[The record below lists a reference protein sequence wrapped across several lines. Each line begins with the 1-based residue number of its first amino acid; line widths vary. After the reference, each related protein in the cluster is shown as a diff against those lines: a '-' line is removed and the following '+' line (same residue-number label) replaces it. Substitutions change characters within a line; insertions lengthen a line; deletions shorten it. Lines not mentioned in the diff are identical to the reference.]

1 VTSPRVGLAMVS
13 FVCAALTT
21 PLPAT
26 ADTDGRSD
34 ETRRPTPLVLAPSG
48 ATGPLTLDEV
58 LDSVDARFP
67 LNAAAEADRAVRA
80 GELLAASGAFDTRL
94 RATGDLQPVGF
105 YENYAGGASLVQPT
119 RLFGLKLFGGYRIG
133 SGDYPSYYGNLL
145 TDDGGEFA
153 AGFELPLLRDRAI
166 DEPRTKLRQSRI
178 ELEKVTPEIELVRI
192 DTARRAAHAFWVWL
206 AAGRNLDV
214 AERLLGA
221 AVARQAQ
228 IEGRV
233 ARGAEPSIDL
243 VDNERLMVDRRLQL
257 RGAERAFRQASVELS
272 LYLRDDDGNPI
283 RIGPDR
289 LPAGFPVEG
298 PPDSTRWMEELAEA
312 LESHPLLRRFA
323 LERERLEL
331 EAELARNEGLP
342 NVSLRV
348 EGSQD
353 IGTAQPGIDVV
364 GKLSPAPRSEGE
376 VRALVRLELPLLRR
390 EARGRLAAVEAR
402 LTQLARREQFAR
414 DRIEADVLVA
424 VEALEAAFAQT
435 EQARRNLELAERM
448 RSAEERKLALG
459 SSNLIDV
466 NIREVQAATAS
477 RGLIDAQAA
486 YFRARADYDAAVAR
500 PVRGAGSSDGRV

>member
-1 VTSPRVGLAMVS
+1 MASLVLAAIGTALPGSVAADDRADRSRVA
-13 FVCAALTT
+13 
-21 PLPAT
+21 P
-26 ADTDGRSD
+26 
-34 ETRRPTPLVLAPSG
+34 PLVLAP
-48 ATGPLTLDEV
+48 TGPRGPLSLDEV
-58 LDSVDARFP
+58 LASVDARFP

-80 GELLAASGAFDTRL
+80 GEVLAAAGAFDTRL

-105 YENYAGGASLVQPT
+105 YENYAGGAALDQPT
-119 RLFGLKLFGGYRIG
+119 RLFGLRLFGGYRIG
-133 SGDYPSYYGNLL
+133 SGDYPSYYGNRL

-153 AGFELPLLRDRAI
+153 AGFELPLLRDRAT
-166 DEPRTKLRQSRI
+166 DEPRTKLRQSKLA
-178 ELEKVTPEIELVRI
+178 LEQVTPEIELVRI
-192 DTARRAAHAFWVWL
+192 DAARRAAHAFWIWL
-206 AAGRNLDV
+206 AAGRSLEV
-214 AERLLGA
+214 AEWLLDT
-221 AVARQAQ
+221 AVTRQSQ

-243 VDNERLMVDRRLQL
+243 VDNERLIVDRRLQL

-272 LYLRDDDGNPI
+272 LYLRDESGDPI

-289 LPAGFPVEG
+289 LPATFPAEG
-298 PPDSTRWMEELAEA
+298 PPDTEQLMEELADA
-312 LESHPLLRRFA
+312 LETHPLLRRFA

-342 NVSLRV
+342 DVSLRV

-353 IGTAQPGIDVV
+353 VGTAQPGIDVV

-402 LTQLARREQFAR
+402 LTQLDRRLQFAR
-414 DRIEADVLVA
+414 ERIEADVLVA
-424 VEALEAAFAQT
+424 IEALEAAYVQT

-459 SSNLIDV
+459 SSNLINV

-486 YFRARADYDAAVAR
+486 YFRARADYEAAVAR
-500 PVRGAGSSDGRV
+500 PWRGGPPSDGRV